1 MLQNISYQM
10 NYLLIILSAG
20 IAVSS
25 VVYLI
30 GMLFNMVE
38 SDARRYMD
46 KPPALAMPIW
56 PLVAFFKFFIGRYIP
71 IKLEERLNQKLQ
83 NHGASFMLTG
93 QEYFSLCLVLSSLI
107 VLIALPLTFSDGSV
121 AMLLLFASLGLVI
134 PEVWLKE
141 LKRKRYQEII
151 KSLPIYLD
159 YLSMCVDA
167 GLNFSGALKQAV
179 EKGPRGAMRDEFR
192 MVLRDISSGQT
203 LAESLNKLKARIDLR
218 DVAIFVN
225 AVIQAERTGASMRE
239 TLMIQAEQRLD
250 ERFQKAEK
258 MAMEAPVKL
267 IIPLVIFIFPLT
279 FVILLFPV
287 VIKFI
292 EQGTL

>member
-1 MLQNISYQM
+1 MLQNLTHQVSF
-10 NYLLIILSAG
+10 LLIILSTAT
-20 IAVSS
+20 AVASFIY
-25 VVYLI
+25 VL

-38 SDARRYMD
+38 SDERKYMD
-46 KPPALAMPIW
+46 KPPAFAIPIW
-56 PLVAFFKFFIGRYIP
+56 PVVSFFKFFIGRHIP
-71 IKLEERLNQKLQ
+71 LRIEEKLNQKLQ

-93 QEYFSLCLVLSSLI
+93 QEYFCLSLSLSAMIGLVTT
-107 VLIALPLTFSDGSV
+107 PLLMSEGNFFWI
-121 AMLLLFASLGLVI
+121 LLFISLGFII
-134 PEVWLKE
+134 PEAWLKD
-141 LKRKRYQEII
+141 LKRKKIQEII
-151 KSLPIYLD
+151 KSLPVYLD

-179 EKGPRGAMRDEFR
+179 EKGPRGAMRNEFR

-203 LAESLNKLKARIDLR
+203 LAESLNKLKARVDLK
-218 DVAIFVN
+218 DVAVFVN

-279 FVILLFPV
+279 FIILLFPV

-292 EQGTL
+292 EQGSL